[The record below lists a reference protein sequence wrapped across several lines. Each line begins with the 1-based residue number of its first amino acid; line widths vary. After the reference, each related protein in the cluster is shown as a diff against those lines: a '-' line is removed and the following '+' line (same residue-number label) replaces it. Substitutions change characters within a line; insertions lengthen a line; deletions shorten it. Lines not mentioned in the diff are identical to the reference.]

1 MKDKFYPLFTYLIRK
16 TYSFGLGKIIHFIL
30 KNLRLLSSPMSPGS
44 NLPNSKLVLFQF
56 EKLDDNLNQRKTI
69 ASIYAKLINPK
80 ILSPKLMEQI
90 PLSSNL
96 RFPIFVENR
105 GSLIKY
111 LGENQIF
118 VSDIWYDAPIAPKKY
133 LSQTDYTGQCP
144 NAELASEEIL
154 NLPTHINVTEKDAEK
169 IANLINQWLK
179 LK

>member
-44 NLPNSKLVLFQF
+44 NLPNSKLVLSQF
-56 EKLDDNLNQRKTI
+56 EKLDDNLNHRKTI

-80 ILSPKLMEQI
+80 ILSPLIVKQI
-90 PLSSNL
+90 PLSTNL

-105 GSLIKY
+105 SALVKY
-111 LGENQIF
+111 LEKQNIF
-118 VSDIWYDAPIAPKKY
+118 VSDIWYDEPTSPK
-133 LSQTDYTGQCP
+133 CP
-144 NAELASEEIL
+144 NSKIASSAIL
-154 NLPTHINVTEKDAEK
+154 NLPTHINVNKLDAEK
-169 IANLINQWLK
+169 ISNFLNQWLK